1 MNLADLMSGIGVVI
15 DDAFENAAANS
26 EDNSG
31 DTDPIFRIVEQI
43 EREWSLP
50 FYTAS
55 SMPSDGT
62 WSGLLQAASFILL
75 DWRLWPGGASHLERA
90 GIEKNVQFLHAAK
103 DYFVPVFIFTNESP
117 DDVASTLPAAI
128 YQEESPEKSFVF
140 IRNKASLLSGGA
152 LDFGDIERWVRN
164 NASVYALKTWDR
176 VFRDAR
182 KELFGAMYARSPDW
196 PRVFWKA
203 YEDDGV
209 DPSWSLTH
217 LISDSLRGRMRTSAF
232 EAEIL
237 AGRSAEASPDDLR
250 ALIGENSFRPQ
261 KTLPEEEIG
270 CGDVFRLPKGKFLLN
285 LRPDCDLHNAGE
297 SDDIDEEFL
306 LNLRPDCDCVP
317 RDGQNAGDV
326 ELYCIEGKKIR
337 DTELRQQ
344 YQEGHFSERIW
355 ESVAFAVHEGRSIRF
370 DFRKLQVRKFSEL
383 KDQRIGRLLHPY
395 LTRIQQ
401 RFGLYLQR
409 QGLPRIPKEAI
420 PAERSQAPETEP

>member
-1 MNLADLMSGIGVVI
+1 MQLADLMSGIGVVI
-15 DDAFENAAANS
+15 DDAFEDAAANH
-26 EDNSG
+26 DDGNR
-31 DTDPIFRIVEQI
+31 DADPIFRIVEQI

-55 SMPSDGT
+55 SMPSDDR

-75 DWRLWPGGASHLERA
+75 DWRLWPGGASHLERV

-103 DYFVPVFIFTNESP
+103 DYFVPVFIFTNESA
-117 DDVASTLPAAI
+117 DDVTSRLPDAI
-128 YQEESPEKSFVF
+128 YREESPEKSFVF
-140 IRNKASLLSGGA
+140 VRNKAGLLSGGA
-152 LDFGDIERWVRN
+152 LDFGDIEKWVRN

-176 VFRDAR
+176 VFRGAR
-182 KELFGAMYARSPDW
+182 KELFGSMYARSPDW

-203 YEDDGV
+203 YEEDGV

-217 LISDSLRGRMRTSAF
+217 LINDSLRGRMRTSAF

-250 ALIGENSFRPQ
+250 ALIGETSFWPR

-270 CGDVFRLPKGKFLLN
+270 CGDVFRLPKGK
-285 LRPDCDLHNAGE
+285 
-297 SDDIDEEFL
+297 FL

-337 DTELRQQ
+337 DAELRQQ

-355 ESVAFAVHEGRSIRF
+355 ESVAFAVHEGSSIRF
-370 DFRKLQVRKFSEL
+370 DFRRFQVRKFSKL

-420 PAERSQAPETEP
+420 PAERSQAREMEP